1 MTVPDRLVNLGKRY
15 GAPSVGGDHLAR
27 DEVEVTAGLGSSPDE
42 DGVVSGLA
50 NVEIPIALRA
60 VRVGTV
66 ARPFTDD
73 GCESQANELTRAW
86 KRIWGR

>member
-1 MTVPDRLVNLGKRY
+1 MTVPDRLVNLGKCY
-15 GAPSVGGDHLAR
+15 SAPSVGGDNLTR
-27 DEVEVTAGLGSSPDE
+27 DEVKVTAGLRPGTDE
-42 DGVVSGLA
+42 DSVVSGLA

-73 GCESQANELTRAW
+73 SYESQVYKLTRDW
-86 KRIWGR
+86 KSIWGW